1 MCSVSKRTDGRFT
14 ALLQSIVSCF
24 FVRRSSPTPKSLI
37 SGIPIRQCSRQQRTS
52 CGIIDTK
59 IPAPAEVAEYAG
71 INESTYI
78 HYENPEHDY
87 YPVDKLSRIAESLEV
102 DITDLLDEYNRFLY
116 DGQGWQIRKIRK
128 SMGLTQYQF
137 GKLYGVSAGAVKR
150 WESGKVRVTK
160 GTWER
165 LIFTI

>member
-1 MCSVSKRTDGRFT
+1 MNPIEQQFFNELEKKLWT
-14 ALLQSIVSCF
+14 AADKL
-24 FVRRSSPTPKSLI
+24 RSSLDASVYKHVVLGLI
-37 SGIPIRQCSRQQRTS
+37 FLKYVSDAFEERQKELREQFQ
-52 CGIIDTK
+52 
-59 IPAPAEVAEYAG
+59 
-71 INESTYI
+71 
-78 HYENPEHDY
+78 NPEHDY
-87 YPVDKLSRIAESLEV
+87 YPIDKLSRIAELLEV

-165 LIFTI
+165 IIKEKN